1 MRGGLA
7 GNSVLVGWC
16 VVGSGCCAELCVPC
30 GFGVAYEF
38 SVFAGGLGGEFLVVR
53 LRGGLGLSL
62 FVVVWVCG

>member
-1 MRGGLA
+1 M
-7 GNSVLVGWC
+7 
-16 VVGSGCCAELCVPC
+16 PC